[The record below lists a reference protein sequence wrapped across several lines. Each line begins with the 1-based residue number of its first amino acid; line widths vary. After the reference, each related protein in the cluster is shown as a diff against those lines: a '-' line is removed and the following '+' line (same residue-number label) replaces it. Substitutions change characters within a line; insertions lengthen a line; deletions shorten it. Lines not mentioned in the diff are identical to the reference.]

1 MYYIYYI
8 YIYIYTYQWSS
19 CFNTAGKFQS
29 SYLYS
34 FPIRTIENL
43 QELCHPVASTVK
55 GHSDLMIDQHL
66 PHWNGYGMVWV
77 SPKLPWYTPIQGS
90 YAKLS
95 QPGEFGVYGLPGWPN
110 MWSSNPSCLVVK
122 STFFSWSVLYF
133 PA

>member
-1 MYYIYYI
+1 MYVTLHNIYIYMYIYYIYIYYIYHI

-43 QELCHPVASTVK
+43 QELFHPVASTVK

-66 PHWNGYGMVWV
+66 PH
-77 SPKLPWYTPIQGS
+77 
-90 YAKLS
+90 
-95 QPGEFGVYGLPGWPN
+95 
-110 MWSSNPSCLVVK
+110 
-122 STFFSWSVLYF
+122 
-133 PA
+133 